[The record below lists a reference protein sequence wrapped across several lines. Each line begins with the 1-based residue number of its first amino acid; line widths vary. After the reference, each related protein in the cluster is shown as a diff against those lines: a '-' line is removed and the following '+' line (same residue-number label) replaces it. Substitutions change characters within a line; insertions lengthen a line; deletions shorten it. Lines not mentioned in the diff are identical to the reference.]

1 MKPICYILSGIPG
14 SGKSTYSKWLV
25 KNTNNTIKRISRDEI
40 RFSMLKPEDD
50 YFAYEDK
57 VIKEFYRQIND
68 NLALGYDV
76 IADATHI
83 SNKALKRLMRN
94 IHVNCNYILI
104 SFDIDVLDCMIH
116 NNMREGREYVPSN
129 VISRMNTSKKYF
141 DLDVDES
148 LFIEHWHITSE
159 MIERIL

>member
-25 KNTNNTIKRISRDEI
+25 KNTNHRIKRVSRDEI

-50 YFAYEDK
+50 YFAHEDK

-83 SNKALKRLMRN
+83 SNKALNKLMRN
-94 IHVNCNYILI
+94 IRVNCNYILI
-104 SFDIDVLDCMIH
+104 SFDIDMLDCMIH
-116 NNMREGREYVPSN
+116 NNMREGREYVPSH

-148 LFIEHWHITSE
+148 LFVEHWHVTSE